1 MRAQKASNEN
11 TARPTR
17 PLSIRLLESD
27 IEDLCERARRISGT
41 PTGVAREL
49 IRSGL
54 SDGDPF
60 QQAKRLL
67 KIERN
72 LAIAIQDI
80 QSSKASQSELEAT
93 AARIER
99 MFEQLLLALSG
110 QLPSE
115 AK

>member
-1 MRAQKASNEN
+1 MQAQKTGNEN

-41 PTGVAREL
+41 PTGVAREF

-60 QQAKRLL
+60 KQANRLL
-67 KIERN
+67 QIERN

-80 QSSKASQSELEAT
+80 QSSKASQSELQAT
-93 AARIER
+93 TARIEQ

-110 QLPSE
+110 QLQPE

>member
-1 MRAQKASNEN
+1 MRIQKASNEN
-11 TARPTR
+11 SARPTR

-27 IEDLCERARRISGT
+27 IEELCQRARRISGT

-60 QQAKRLL
+60 EQANRLL
-67 KIERN
+67 NIERK
-72 LAIAIQDI
+72 LAIVTQDML
-80 QSSKASQSELEAT
+80 SSKSAQTELRAA
-93 AARIER
+93 AARIEK

-110 QLPSE
+110 QLKAE
-115 AK
+115 GN

>member
-1 MRAQKASNEN
+1 MAEFTVSSA
-11 TARPTR
+11 TR
-17 PLSIRLLESD
+17 PLSIRLLETD

-60 QQAKRLL
+60 QQANRLL

-72 LAIAIQDI
+72 LAIAMP
-80 QSSKASQSELEAT
+80 ELGRSTVHYAG
-93 AARIER
+93 
-99 MFEQLLLALSG
+99 LALIREWVEA
-110 QLPSE
+110 LPGSC
-115 AK
+115 

>member
-1 MRAQKASNEN
+1 MSVQTASHEN
-11 TARPTR
+11 SDRSTR

-27 IEDLCERARRISGT
+27 IEELCERARRISGT

-60 QQAKRLL
+60 EQANRLL
-67 KIERN
+67 NIERK
-72 LAIAIQDI
+72 LAIVTQDI
-80 QSSKASQSELEAT
+80 QSSNSSHSELQAT
-93 AARIER
+93 VMRIEK

-110 QLPSE
+110 QLKSE
-115 AK
+115 RN